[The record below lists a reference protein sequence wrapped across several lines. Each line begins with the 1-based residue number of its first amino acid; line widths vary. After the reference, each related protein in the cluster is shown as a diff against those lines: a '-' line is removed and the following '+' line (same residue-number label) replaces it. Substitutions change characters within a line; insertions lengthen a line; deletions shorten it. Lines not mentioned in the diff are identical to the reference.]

1 MVGSLLNDHNTKI
14 LMKRLNNKEK
24 FIDQLLIGGRSL
36 KENSSII
43 ICNISSDFVQI
54 VLNIQTLS
62 CQRTKFPIQWGKIY
76 FIRNIL
82 NPSS

>member
-43 ICNISSDFVQI
+43 NCNISSDFIQI

-62 CQRTKFPIQWGKIY
+62 CQRTKFPIQWKKIY